1 MGAEPVKNG
10 ENRRYPARVVEIPGR
25 VNLLGEWVDFSGG
38 LVLPMSLPMK
48 VTVTTQPN
56 ATGEDIITSAQ
67 FEGEARYGLHAPSAR
82 HWADYVR
89 GALQLSRNKGL
100 VEGGFTVTLSSD
112 VPHGSGL
119 STSAAVCVATLLSV
133 LPPEVAQDRVTVA
146 VWAREVENTFI
157 GVPCGIMDQMAVALA
172 PPGKVLALDTGTLA
186 YDLIPLP
193 ADWHVSVIHSGVSRE
208 LADGRYAERR
218 AECLSAADALGSD
231 ELCKGDLRATDALPH
246 PLNKRARH
254 VISED
259 ARTRAAVAHL
269 TSGDRAAF
277 GAAMNEGHAS
287 IRDDF
292 EITTPAVDA
301 LVEDAVRLGA
311 DGARQTGGGFGGCIV
326 AVLDPAS
333 KDDWWRALSACHPNA
348 RLIV

>member
-1 MGAEPVKNG
+1 MSVFVSHFGVL
-10 ENRRYPARVVEIPGR
+10 PARTVVTPGR

-38 LVLPMSLPMK
+38 LVLPMSLPLA
-48 VTVTTQPN
+48 VTIEASPN
-56 ATGEDIITSAQ
+56 GTGEDVVVSAQ
-67 FEGEARYGLHAPSAR
+67 FEGEARFGVDAPPAR

-89 GALQLSRNKGL
+89 GALQLARAEGL
-100 VEGGFTVTLSSD
+100 IAGGYNVALAST

-119 STSAAVCVATLLSV
+119 STSAAVSVGTLLAVLAETPAPDLVKVSV
-133 LPPEVAQDRVTVA
+133 M
-146 VWAREVENTFI
+146 ARKVENDFI

-172 PPGKVLALDTGTLA
+172 PAGKVLALDTGTLEF
-186 YDLIPLP
+186 DLIDLP

-218 AECLSAADALGSD
+218 GECLAAAEAIGVD
-231 ELCKGDLRATDALPH
+231 ELCKGDLAAASALPA
-246 PLNKRARH
+246 PLNLRAQH

-259 ARTRAAVAHL
+259 VRTRAAVAHL
-269 TSGDRAAF
+269 KSGDRAAF

-292 EITTPAVDA
+292 EITTPEVDA
-301 LVEDAVRLGA
+301 LVADAVALGA

-326 AVLDPAS
+326 AVLDPA
-333 KDDWWRALSACHPNA
+333 KVDTWWPALQARHPKA